1 MHALNRLI
9 TALFSLALAA
19 ASLLTIA
26 LATGG
31 ISPDRLLII
40 DRARDT
46 LTRLPL
52 LGATTIATVLLIATA
67 ALLFSG
73 LLLVAQFR
81 RRARH
86 GYLVRED
93 DAGTF
98 TVQPDAVVDIAAFV
112 GKAISGVDSV
122 ACTSKQTQDGEL
134 DVRCKVFF
142 RPGVALEKTGNL
154 FRDEFRRQLE
164 ELTGLKVRKLDQV
177 AVYRA
182 ARPGREKRR
191 HLI

>member
-1 MHALNRLI
+1 MHALNRFI

-19 ASLLTIA
+19 AALLTIA
-26 LATGG
+26 LATGSL
-31 ISPDRLLII
+31 SPDRLQII
-40 DRARDT
+40 DRAQDT

-52 LGATTIATVLLIATA
+52 LGTATIATVLLVAVGV
-67 ALLFSG
+67 LLFSG

-81 RRARH
+81 RRRSD

-93 DAGTF
+93 ESGTF

-112 GKAISGVDSV
+112 GKSIPGVDSV
-122 ACTSKQTQDGEL
+122 ACRSKQSPEGEL

-142 RPGVALEKTGNL
+142 LPGVALEKTGEI
-154 FRDEFRRQLE
+154 FRDEFQRQLE

-182 ARPGREKRR
+182 GRPGREKRR
-191 HLI
+191 HLV

>member
-1 MHALNRLI
+1 MHALNRFI

-26 LATGG
+26 LATGSL
-31 ISPDRLLII
+31 SPDRLQII

-46 LTRLPL
+46 LIRLPL
-52 LGATTIATVLLIATA
+52 LGSTAIATVLLISVG
-67 ALLFSG
+67 ALLFAG

-81 RRARH
+81 RGPRS

-93 DAGTF
+93 DTGTF
-98 TVQPDAVVDIAAFV
+98 TVQPDAVVDIASFV
-112 GKAISGVDSV
+112 GKTIPGVDSV
-122 ACTSKQTQDGEL
+122 ACTSKQSQDGEL

-142 RPGVALEKTGNL
+142 RPGVALEKTGGV
-154 FRDEFRRQLE
+154 FKTEFLQQLE
-164 ELTGLKVRKLDQV
+164 ELTGLKVRKMDQV

-182 ARPGREKRR
+182 GRPGREKRR
-191 HLI
+191 HLV

>member
-1 MHALNRLI
+1 MHIINRLI

-19 ASLLTIA
+19 ASLLTIG
-26 LATGG
+26 LATGS
-31 ISPDRLLII
+31 ISPDRLQIL

-46 LTRLPL
+46 LVKLPL
-52 LGATTIATVLLIATA
+52 LGSTTIATVLLIAVG
-67 ALLFSG
+67 ALLFAG
-73 LLLVAQFR
+73 LLLIAQFKR
-81 RRARH
+81 GPQS

-93 DAGTF
+93 DTGTF

-112 GKAISGVDSV
+112 GKTISGIESV
-122 ACTSKQTQDGEL
+122 ACTSKQTQDGDL

-142 RPGVALEKTGNL
+142 RPGVALAKTGDL
-154 FRDEFRRQLE
+154 FKGEFQKQLE

-182 ARPGREKRR
+182 GRPGREKRR
-191 HLI
+191 HLV